1 MLHSIPCLRRQTI
14 RQQCVKKTKKKKK
27 ENMIYES
34 SYESGRIPFVPN
46 GNRGH
51 WSKISDFIFAGLGL
65 SYRMDIFLLY
75 IQLSDKVS
83 VTSLLPA
90 FIISLALYTVPLLM
104 VQSFMGQFSSS
115 GFISAF
121 RISPIFKGI
130 GYVSLAL
137 NVLVLIFYSLFAMI
151 PLVYLIGSFK
161 PQLPW
166 SCDGTYNWVDFCNTK
181 PTSNETDDY
190 LDFQNFFQVPSN
202 SYFQSLFSE
211 FHIFGLKL
219 TLSFQLIMSAICI
232 WIIIAVVSQKCRK
245 ICQIGQL
252 IRYSVCIVI
261 VLLILL
267 IVRLSFI
274 PGVGEVFSDIFTP
287 NWPDFIDGIKSIPN
301 YGISAF
307 GPGWGL
313 ILTLAS
319 FNKFN
324 TNIRYTI
331 LTHESF
337 HGGTTP
343 YLALY
348 LTGGSVFDS
357 LQWGNLWSIMFY
369 FMLVLAGVTLM
380 IIQLNIILYSIFD
393 EFITLKKNKFT
404 MGFIFA
410 MAVFSLYFS
419 TEHGYENFLFLRFDT
434 LVTQSLI
441 DLLVILAVLW
451 VYGRKRFQRDLE
463 FMINERFATWKVF
476 ALRFL
481 APIVLL
487 IALTE
492 GLLVSF
498 IHSIYGRTSITI
510 FNLLLRPLPWLC
522 VPGYVIYCLVKAKGP
537 FTGRLLKSA
546 RPTDWYPVAVE
557 DLRYSA
563 MSNQIYMARLY
574 RFLHLCKNHSRSYYI
589 NFIENGNSLIPEK
602 SENTLVTIYFWIII
616 EEKLVVIHSK
626 SNQVVRC
633 EPIFTF
639 SIPKSLR
646 QKQVKNH
653 LLSLVTCFRWSENF
667 ISPRNVYDLFGLILI
682 LFVVTHGMTH
692 LYPVKYF
699 QILAMNIIGYLM
711 FNKELV
717 SVITVVDFGR
727 NSNSKY
733 TFIHIGFCY
742 CCCLF
747 VVITNLSD
755 VNSRTQIQKKNEY
768 NPKLEMSFKI
778 VQNKKA
784 FSFSDLNVEFF
795 LQNGEKEMKQKQNWK
810 KYCLFD

>member
-1 MLHSIPCLRRQTI
+1 
-14 RQQCVKKTKKKKK
+14 
-27 ENMIYES
+27 MIYES

-219 TLSFQLIMSAICI
+219 TLSFQLIISAICI

-324 TNIRYTI
+324 TNIRYTSWLI
-331 LTHESF
+331 GGGHMLMIILYCIMELLIKGCVSLLTHESF
-337 HGGTTP
+337 HGGSTP

-369 FMLVLAGVTLM
+369 LMLVLAGVTLM

-410 MAVFSLYFS
+410 MAIFSLYFA

-537 FTGRLLKSA
+537 FTARLLKSA

-557 DLRYSA
+557 DRHKYEDIV
-563 MSNQIYMARLY
+563 N
-574 RFLHLCKNHSRSYYI
+574 
-589 NFIENGNSLIPEK
+589 NGN
-602 SENTLVTIYFWIII
+602 
-616 EEKLVVIHSK
+616 
-626 SNQVVRC
+626 
-633 EPIFTF
+633 
-639 SIPKSLR
+639 
-646 QKQVKNH
+646 
-653 LLSLVTCFRWSENF
+653 
-667 ISPRNVYDLFGLILI
+667 
-682 LFVVTHGMTH
+682 
-692 LYPVKYF
+692 
-699 QILAMNIIGYLM
+699 
-711 FNKELV
+711 
-717 SVITVVDFGR
+717 
-727 NSNSKY
+727 
-733 TFIHIGFCY
+733 
-742 CCCLF
+742 
-747 VVITNLSD
+747 
-755 VNSRTQIQKKNEY
+755 
-768 NPKLEMSFKI
+768 MSHP
-778 VQNKKA
+778 
-784 FSFSDLNVEFF
+784 LNV
-795 LQNGEKEMKQKQNWK
+795 LDDGENA
-810 KYCLFD
+810 